1 MTCHDPKAVE
11 IALINRLSAVNVGP
25 YRVEYINDTSPYNS
39 RPSQHLCIVER
50 GGGVVDVIETSSN
63 FFNSIIE
70 YYGAEGVSEKY

>member
-11 IALINRLSAVNVGP
+11 IALINRVSAVNVGP
-25 YRVEYINDTSPYNS
+25 YRIEYINDTSPYNS

-50 GGGVVDVIETSSN
+50 NGGVVDVIETSSN